1 MPLSEFELINRF
13 FSCSGE
19 TRTDVV
25 LGVGD
30 DAAVLECPPG
40 AQLIAAIDSLVEAV
54 HFPPGSP
61 ARSIGHRALAI
72 NLSDL
77 AAMGAQPAWALL
89 ALALPAADEVWLGEF
104 SAGLDALARQH
115 GVALVGGDTTGGTL
129 CVTVQVLGF
138 VPRGAALT
146 RSGGRPGD
154 AVFVSG
160 TTGDSAAG
168 LLVEQSQLAPSD
180 AAQAQWLLDR
190 FRFPTPRVSLG
201 LALRGQASACIDVSD
216 GLLGDCGRLA
226 QASGCGVDLDYAAL
240 PISVAL
246 QGAVGEARA
255 RELALTGGEDYELCF
270 TVPQAKLSEFAQACP
285 TAEFGW
291 TRIGTLTA
299 QSGARVLRGGNVMQV
314 SHRGFD
320 HFAPPAPAAS
330 LSAR

>member
-1 MPLSEFELINRF
+1 MPLSEFELIDRF
-13 FSCSGE
+13 FSRSGE

-40 AQLIAAIDSLVEAV
+40 SQLIAAIDSLVEAV
-54 HFPPGSP
+54 HFPVGSP
-61 ARSIGHRALAI
+61 ARSIGHRALAV

-89 ALALPAADEVWLGEF
+89 ALALPAADEAWLGEF

-168 LLVEQSQLAPSD
+168 LLLEQSQLALPD
-180 AAQAQWLLDR
+180 AAQAQWLLER
-190 FRFPTPRVSLG
+190 FRYPTPRVSLG

-216 GLLGDCGRLA
+216 GLLGDCARLA
-226 QASGCGVDLDYAAL
+226 HASGCGVSLDYQALPVSAAL
-240 PISVAL
+240 RA
-246 QGAVGEARA
+246 AVGEERA

-270 TVPQAKLSEFAQACP
+270 TVPQARLGEFANRCP
-285 TAEFGW
+285 AADFGW
-291 TRIGTLTA
+291 SRIGTLTG
-299 QSGARVLRGGNVMQV
+299 QPGARVLRGETVMQV
-314 SHRGFD
+314 SPRGFD
-320 HFAPPAPAAS
+320 HFG
-330 LSAR
+330 

>member
-13 FSCSGE
+13 FSKSGE

-30 DAAVLECPPG
+30 DAAILECPPG

-54 HFPPGSP
+54 HFPQGSP
-61 ARSIGHRALAI
+61 ARSIGHRALAV

-77 AAMGAQPAWALL
+77 AAMGAQPTWALL
-89 ALALPAADEVWLGEF
+89 ALALPAADEAWLGEF
-104 SAGLDALARQH
+104 SAGLDALAREH
-115 GVALVGGDTTGGTL
+115 GVQLVGGDTTGGTL
-129 CVTVQVLGF
+129 CVTVQILGF

-160 TTGDSAAG
+160 TPGDSAAG
-168 LLVEQSQLAPSD
+168 LMLEQSRLTLTD

-190 FRFPTPRVSLG
+190 FRYPTPRVSLG
-201 LALRGQASACIDVSD
+201 LALRGLASACIDVSD
-216 GLLGDCGRLA
+216 GLLGDCDRLA
-226 QASGCGVDLDYAAL
+226 HASGCGVRLEYEALPVSAAL
-240 PISVAL
+240 RA
-246 QGAVGEARA
+246 AVGEERA

-270 TVPQAKLSEFAQACP
+270 TVPEVKLKEFVQRCP
-285 TAEFGW
+285 AAEFGW
-291 TRIGTLTA
+291 SRIGTLT
-299 QSGARVLRGGNVMQV
+299 QTPGALVQRGESVMQV

-320 HFAPPAPAAS
+320 HFAG
-330 LSAR
+330 R